1 MSEPAAY
8 VESPRKGRAA
18 LYVAIAIGI
27 VVVVLVAILFTR
39 KSAGERSSFEALR
52 NQPAPAIAG
61 QTLDGTS
68 YNIDSFR
75 GRWVVV
81 NFFATWCVP
90 CVVEHPVLESFAAR
104 HEQAGDAELVSVVF
118 QDSLDNVRSYFAKN
132 GGDWPVIVDD
142 DGRIALDYALTGVPE
157 TVLIDPAGIVR
168 ERITS
173 GVQSGQLDAEINA
186 LTLQYFPQATDSG

>member
-8 VESPRKGRAA
+8 VEPPRKRRAA
-18 LYVAIAIGI
+18 LYVSIPIAV
-27 VVVVLVAILFTR
+27 VVVVLLAILFTR
-39 KSAGERSSFEALR
+39 DSAGQRSSFESLR
-52 NQPAPAIAG
+52 NRPAPPIVG
-61 QTLDGTS
+61 QTLDDKA
-68 YNIDSFR
+68 YDIDAYR

-104 HEQAGDAELVSVVF
+104 HAQTGDAELVSVVF
-118 QDSLDNVRSYFAKN
+118 QDSVENVGAYFAKN

-168 ERITS
+168 ERITG